1 MSQKRLTEW
10 ASLSAHALAIFIV
23 GFASTV
29 LIVMDAVRAVG
40 ATPAQQASAIAAV
53 CIAIG
58 VASLILGIRYRQPII
73 VAWSTPGAALLASSH
88 ATSNFAEATAAFLFA
103 GLLMVITAFAKPL
116 ANAISKLPS
125 SIAGAMLAGVL
136 LHYVIAVPGAAVS
149 APLVVLPLAVVF
161 FVLRHVAP
169 LYATPVIV
177 ALALGVAAATGAF
190 GSSVEVSITHMQFVA
205 PVLNWQTLISIGIPL
220 YLVTMA
226 SQNLP
231 GFAVLKSNSYEP
243 PVQGS
248 IFITGLGSMV
258 ASFFGA
264 HAVNLA
270 AITAA
275 MAAGSDVHPD
285 PQQRWKVVIP
295 YAVVYIC
302 AGLAAATFVTV
313 LGLLP
318 AALVATVA
326 GLALL
331 SPFLGGI
338 VAMTK
343 DTQDIEAAAVTFL
356 VTGSGVTLFGVG
368 AAFWGLLTGLLIW
381 CFKQVWRAR

>member
-1 MSQKRLTEW
+1 MSQSRIGEW
-10 ASLSAHALAIFIV
+10 VSLSAHALAIFVV

-40 ATPAQQASAIAAV
+40 ASPAQQASAIGV
-53 CIAIG
+53 ICIAIG
-58 VASLILGIRYRQPII
+58 VTSLILGFRYRQPII

-88 ATSNFAEATAAFLFA
+88 ATSNFTEATAAFLFA
-103 GLLMVITAFAKPL
+103 GVLMVITAFARPL
-116 ANAISKLPS
+116 ANAINKLPS

-177 ALALGVAAATGAF
+177 ALALVIAAATGAF
-190 GSSVEVSITHMQFVA
+190 GSSIGFSMTQLQFVA
-205 PVLNWQTLISIGIPL
+205 PVFNLQTLMSIGIPL

-243 PVQGS
+243 PVQAS
-248 IFITGLGSMV
+248 IFVTGVGSMI

-275 MAAGSDVHPD
+275 MAVGPDVHPD
-285 PQQRWKVVIP
+285 PKQRWKVIVP
-295 YAVVYIC
+295 YAVIYIC

-318 AALVATVA
+318 AALVAAVA

-331 SPFLGGI
+331 SPFLGGL
-338 VAMTK
+338 VAMTRDAK
-343 DTQDIEAAAVTFL
+343 DIEASAVTFL
-356 VTGSGVTLFGVG
+356 VTGSGITLFGVG

-381 CFKQVWRAR
+381 GFKQVWRAR

>member
-1 MSQKRLTEW
+1 MSQSRLADW
-10 ASLSAHALAIFIV
+10 VSLSAHALAIFIV

-40 ATPAQQASAIAAV
+40 ATPAQQASAIAAL
-53 CIAIG
+53 CLAQAATSLYLG
-58 VASLILGIRYRQPII
+58 VRYRQPII

-88 ATSNFAEATAAFLFA
+88 ATSNFAEATAAFLCA
-103 GLLMVITAFAKPL
+103 GLLMIVTAFAKPL
-116 ANAISKLPS
+116 ANAISKLPA

-136 LHYVIAVPGAAVS
+136 LHYVLAVPGAAVAS
-149 APLVVLPLAVVF
+149 PVIVLPLAVVF
-161 FVLRHVAP
+161 FMLRHVAP
-169 LYATPVIV
+169 LYATPVVV
-177 ALALGVAAATGAF
+177 ALALAVAAATGAF
-190 GSSVEVSITHMQFVA
+190 NSPISVSMTQPQFVV
-205 PVLNWQTLISIGIPL
+205 PVLNWQTVMSIGIPL

-231 GFAVLKSNSYEP
+231 GFAVLKSNGYEP

-248 IFITGLGSMV
+248 IFVTGLASMF

-264 HAVNLA
+264 HAVNMA

-275 MAAGSDVHPD
+275 MAVGPDVHSD
-285 PQQRWKVVIP
+285 PNQRWKVIIP
-295 YAVVYIC
+295 YAVIYVC
-302 AGLAAATFVTV
+302 AGLVAATFVTV
-313 LGLLP
+313 LGMLP

-331 SPFLGGI
+331 SPFLSGL
-338 VAMTK
+338 VAMVK
-343 DTQDIEAAAVTFL
+343 DAKDIEAAAVTFL
-356 VTGSGVTLFGVG
+356 VTGSGVTLLGVG

-381 CFKQVWRAR
+381 GLKQVWRAR

>member
-1 MSQKRLTEW
+1 MSQSRIGEW
-10 ASLSAHALAIFIV
+10 VSLSAHALAIFIV

-58 VASLILGIRYRQPII
+58 VTSLILGFRYRQPII

-103 GLLMVITAFAKPL
+103 GVLMVITAFAKPL
-116 ANAISKLPS
+116 ANAINKLPS

-136 LHYVIAVPGAAVS
+136 LHYVLAVPGAAVS
-149 APLVVLPLAVVF
+149 VPLVVLPLAAVF

-177 ALALGVAAATGAF
+177 ALALAIAAAMGEF
-190 GSSVEVSITHMQFVA
+190 GSSIGVSMTQLELVA
-205 PVLNWQTLISIGIPL
+205 PVFNFQTLMSIGIPL

-231 GFAVLKSNSYEP
+231 GFAVLKSNGYEP

-248 IFITGLGSMV
+248 ILATGLGSMV

-275 MAAGSDVHPD
+275 MAVGSDVHPD
-285 PQQRWKVVIP
+285 PKQRWKVIIP
-295 YAVVYIC
+295 YAAIYVC

-331 SPFLGGI
+331 SPFLGGL
-338 VAMTK
+338 VAMTR
-343 DTQDIEAAAVTFL
+343 DTKDIEAAAVTFL
-356 VTGSGVTLFGVG
+356 VTGSGITLFGVG

-381 CFKQVWRAR
+381 GFKQVWRAR

>member
-1 MSQKRLTEW
+1 MRQSRLAEW
-10 ASLSAHALAIFIV
+10 TSLSANAFATFIV

-40 ATPAQQASAIAAV
+40 ATPAQQASAIAV
-53 CIAIG
+53 ICFGIG
-58 VASLILGIRYRQPII
+58 ISSLILGLRYRQPII

-103 GLLMVITAFAKPL
+103 GALMVVTAFAKPL
-116 ANAISKLPS
+116 ANAINKLPG

-136 LHYVIAVPGAAVS
+136 LHYVLAVPGAAVA
-149 APLVVLPLAVVF
+149 APFAVLPLAVVF

-177 ALALGVAAATGAF
+177 ALALIIAAATGALANPLD
-190 GSSVEVSITHMQFVA
+190 ITMSQLQFVA
-205 PVLNWQTLISIGIPL
+205 PVMNWQTLISIGIPL

-231 GFAVLKSNSYEP
+231 GFAVLKSNGYEP

-248 IFITGLGSMV
+248 ILVTGIGSMV

-264 HAVNLA
+264 HAINLA

-275 MAAGSDVHPD
+275 MAAGADVHPD
-285 PQQRWKVVIP
+285 QRQRWKVTVP
-295 YAVVYIC
+295 YAVIYIC
-302 AGLAAATFVTV
+302 TGLAAATFVAMLVT
-313 LGLLP
+313 LP
-318 AALVATVA
+318 AALVAAVA

-331 SPFLGGI
+331 SPFLGGV
-338 VAMTK
+338 VAMVK
-343 DTQDIEAAAVTFL
+343 VPKDIEAAAVTFL
-356 VTGSGVTLFGVG
+356 VTGSGISLFGVG

-381 CFKQVWRAR
+381 GFKQVWRAR

>member
-1 MSQKRLTEW
+1 MSRSRLTEW
-10 ASLSAHALAIFIV
+10 VSPSAHALAIFIV

-40 ATPAQQASAIAAV
+40 ASPAQQASAIAAI

-58 VASLILGIRYRQPII
+58 VTSLILGFRHRQPII
-73 VAWSTPGAALLASSH
+73 VAWSTPGAALLASSS

-103 GLLMVITAFAKPL
+103 GLLMVVTAFARPL
-116 ANAISKLPS
+116 ASAINKLPAS
-125 SIAGAMLAGVL
+125 LAGAMLAGVL
-136 LHYVIAVPGAAVS
+136 LHYVQAVPGAAVS
-149 APLVVLPLAVVF
+149 APFVVLPLTVIF

-169 LYATPVIV
+169 LYATPVIA
-177 ALALGVAAATGAF
+177 ALALAIAGATGAF
-190 GSSVEVSITHMQFVA
+190 GPSLTFAMTQVQFVTPA
-205 PVLNWQTLISIGIPL
+205 FNWQTLLSIGIPL

-226 SQNLP
+226 SQNIP
-231 GFAVLKSNSYEP
+231 GFAVLKSNGYEP
-243 PVQGS
+243 PVQES
-248 IFITGLGSMV
+248 IFVTGLGSMV

-275 MAAGSDVHPD
+275 MAAGPDIHPD
-285 PQQRWKVVIP
+285 PRQRWKVIVP
-295 YAVVYIC
+295 YAVIYVS

-313 LGLLP
+313 LGMLP

-331 SPFLGGI
+331 PPFLGGL
-338 VAMTK
+338 VAMVK
-343 DTQDIEAAAVTFL
+343 EHRDIEAAAVTFL
-356 VTGSGVTLFGVG
+356 VTGSGVTLLGVG
-368 AAFWGLLTGLLIW
+368 AAFWGLLTGLMIW
-381 CFKQVWRAR
+381 GFKQVWRAR

>member
-1 MSQKRLTEW
+1 MNQSRLTEW
-10 ASLSAHALAIFIV
+10 VSLSAHALAIFIV

-58 VASLILGIRYRQPII
+58 VTSFILGIRYRQPII
-73 VAWSTPGAALLASSH
+73 AAWSTPGAALLASSS

-103 GLLMVITAFAKPL
+103 GMLMVVTAFARPL
-116 ANAISKLPS
+116 ANAINRLPAS
-125 SIAGAMLAGVL
+125 LAGAMLAGVL
-136 LHYVIAVPGAAVS
+136 MHYVLAVPGAAVS
-149 APLVVLPLAVVF
+149 APSLVLPLAVVF

-169 LYATPVIV
+169 LYATPVIA
-177 ALALGVAAATGAF
+177 ALALAIAGAMGAF
-190 GSSVEVSITHMQFVA
+190 WPSLTFAMTQLQFVR
-205 PVLNWQTLISIGIPL
+205 PDFNWQMLLSIGIPL

-231 GFAVLKSNSYEP
+231 GFAVLKSNGYEP
-243 PVQGS
+243 PVQAS
-248 IFITGLGSMV
+248 IFVTGIGSMV

-264 HAVNLA
+264 HAINLA

-275 MAAGSDVHPD
+275 MAVGPEVHPD
-285 PQQRWKVVIP
+285 PGQRWKVIIP
-295 YAVVYIC
+295 YAVIYVS
-302 AGLAAATFVTV
+302 AGLAAATFVSV
-313 LGLLP
+313 LGMLP

-331 SPFLGGI
+331 PPFLGGL
-338 VAMTK
+338 VAMVK
-343 DTQDIEAAAVTFL
+343 EHKDIEAAAVTFL
-356 VTGSGVTLFGVG
+356 VTGSGVTLLGVG

-381 CFKQVWRAR
+381 GFKQVWRER

>member
-1 MSQKRLTEW
+1 MSQSRIGEW

-58 VASLILGIRYRQPII
+58 LTSLILGFLYRQPII
-73 VAWSTPGAALLASSH
+73 VAWSTPGAALLASSD

-103 GLLMVITAFAKPL
+103 GVLMVITAFAKPL
-116 ANAISKLPS
+116 ANAINKLPG

-136 LHYVIAVPGAAVS
+136 LHYVLAVPGAAVA

-177 ALALGVAAATGAF
+177 ALALVFAGVTGAF
-190 GSSVEVSITHMQFVA
+190 GSSINVSMTQLQFVV

-231 GFAVLKSNSYEP
+231 GFAVLKSNGYEP
-243 PVQGS
+243 PVQGT
-248 IFITGLGSMV
+248 IFATGASSMI

-275 MAAGSDVHPD
+275 MAVGSDVHPD
-285 PQQRWKVVIP
+285 PKQRWKVIVP
-295 YAVVYIC
+295 YAVIYIC

-331 SPFLGGI
+331 SPFLGGL

-343 DTQDIEAAAVTFL
+343 DVKDIEAAAVTFL

-381 CFKQVWRAR
+381 GFKQIWRAR